1 MVCSRAAQAARLG
14 LPVVAVAAATCLGVA
29 IERFIDL
36 PNVSLLYLLAVL
48 VSAVYAGY
56 AAALLAAVL
65 SALAYNFFFI
75 EPVYTFT
82 IA

>member
-1 MVCSRAAQAARLG
+1 M
-14 LPVVAVAAATCLGVA
+14 
-29 IERFIDL
+29 IEHFVDL

-56 AAALLAAVL
+56 LAALLAAVL

-75 EPVYTFT
+75 PPVSTFT
-82 IA
+82 IASPHEVFGLSSSSSRR